1 MKEKKLFI
9 KMFIVFACFFML
21 FILSNSQVF
30 ASSSKSF
37 TLKSGEKVIFNNF
50 PDEFIYND
58 YLVFY
63 DKSTKVS
70 YVFNYDASKIFLG
83 SCKIKMSD
91 YFHFEVKPFWLDGSS
106 GQVDGFYPGNYFLS
120 ATCFADGTFGNV
132 LTASS
137 VGINSSDFGDN
148 YLSTSDVFLLV
159 LGDDGSYSLDT
170 NNTVFSPAKE
180 TILVPIAQS
189 MDFLAVTKEILG
201 ILPMILV
208 VLIGL
213 LGLMKAIRQMLKMLH
228 QA

>member
-1 MKEKKLFI
+1 MKEKKFFV

-30 ASSSKSF
+30 ASSSKTGDEVTF
-37 TLKSGEKVIFNNF
+37 ANF

-58 YLVFY
+58 YLILY
-63 DKSTKVS
+63 DSRGSLYRIFNYDSTKVCLGIETKEESGVVAVNVYGFLRDTGKRISGDNCLLAGSGGLNSVSSFFRVS
-70 YVFNYDASKIFLG
+70 YVDSSMFG
-83 SCKIKMSD
+83 
-91 YFHFEVKPFWLDGSS
+91 VKSLE
-106 GQVDGFYPGNYFLS
+106 GNYFS
-120 ATCFADGTFGNV
+120 SSDVFSVSKGADGT
-132 LTASS
+132 
-137 VGINSSDFGDN
+137 
-148 YLSTSDVFLLV
+148 
-159 LGDDGSYSLDT
+159 YSLDKT
-170 NNTVFSPAKE
+170 NKVFSVAKE

-213 LGLMKAIRQMLKMLH
+213 LGLMKAIRQMLKMLR